1 MIQQLINGIKKHS
14 QAQGNDRIRIG
25 VYHLG
30 LKFIIFQP
38 FTDMASLTVESLK
51 QEIEEVLQSNDDF
64 KINDGYMGLKATHT
78 SRYMDVEE
86 RIIPWTELPPVWERA
101 ADLACHL

>member
-25 VYHLG
+25 VYHLR

-38 FTDMASLTVESLK
+38 FTDMASLAVESLT
-51 QEIEEVLQSNDDF
+51 QEVEEVLQSNDDF
-64 KINDGYMGLKATHT
+64 KINDGYMSLKVTHN
-78 SRYMDVEE
+78 SWYLDVEE
-86 RIIPWTELPPVWERA
+86 KNYPM
-101 ADLACHL
+101 D